1 MHLNWMKEL
10 RIVQKKK
17 IKKRKKN
24 RSSTSHLPSVV
35 SSPNLRE
42 GLTLGG
48 YVQSTLEQFSSE
60 KL

>member
-17 IKKRKKN
+17 KRKKN
-24 RSSTSHLPSVV
+24 RSSTSHLPSMV

-42 GLTLGG
+42 GVTLGG

>member
-10 RIVQKKK
+10 RIVQKR
-17 IKKRKKN
+17 KRKKN
-24 RSSTSHLPSVV
+24 RSNTSHLPSVV

-42 GLTLGG
+42 GVTLGG
-48 YVQSTLEQFSSE
+48 YVQSTLEEFSSE